1 MKNKNDKDKFKTKQ
15 MKYKLF
21 TFIWVFMMC
30 VVNGFAQSVAGGI
43 GVFSVSE
50 TLQVMFSPGN
60 LQFNAA
66 EGTHECADGTGRQ
79 GTWRFADN
87 QWDYIGSANLN
98 ISSTYAGWTDLFGWG
113 TGYKPTEVA
122 TSAGKYSVFTDWGL
136 NVIRYGGTAYEAGM
150 WRTLSRDEWV
160 YLVHGREN
168 AKNLFGMGTVNGVNG
183 FILLPDDWEVPDG
196 LNFTPATKKSM
207 KWYEDMGVYSGG
219 SSHYSDNTYT
229 ESEWLGMEEAGAVF
243 MPACGYRSGSHV
255 NLTST
260 YGYYWSSTQ
269 NAETHETY
277 DFNFRSSYFRPQGV
291 DTRSNGFAVRLV
303 WNIPYSVT
311 VQTEGAGTVTG
322 EGAYKEGETAIL
334 KATPDEDYAFSQ
346 WSDGNTDNP
355 RQVVV
360 TRDVTYTA
368 VFVPVLSGIT
378 LQENGDNDYYTRF
391 AEDYDGQTVKTVTLN
406 RRFVKKRW
414 STLCL
419 PFNVNKAMFSSLNF
433 GSRIYEFKYATGDA
447 YTGVNLYFSIAKSI
461 TAGKGYIVNA
471 DDRLAARTSFTFPG
485 VKIDLSADKGEE
497 LNSVAAYD
505 NLEGWSAEGNIE
517 LVGTLRKG
525 ILRGTPAGNT
535 YMGLKENMIY
545 YPNIATGST
554 VLAYRGIFRSKTG
567 TLNVGR
573 VRIVVDGVEIGE
585 LRMDN
590 GEILIDSSSEPR
602 KYIRNGVLFIERN
615 GITYSAQGHCI
626 EKNPPLLTGK

>member
-1 MKNKNDKDKFKTKQ
+1 

-21 TFIWVFMMC
+21 TFILAFATC
-30 VVNGFAQSVAGGI
+30 VVNSFAQSVAGGI

-60 LQFNAA
+60 LQFNAS
-66 EGTHECADGTGRQ
+66 EDTHECADGTSRQ
-79 GTWRFADN
+79 
-87 QWDYIGSANLN
+87 
-98 ISSTYAGWTDLFGWG
+98 
-113 TGYKPTEVA
+113 
-122 TSAGKYSVFTDWGL
+122 
-136 NVIRYGGTAYEAGM
+136 
-150 WRTLSRDEWV
+150 
-160 YLVHGREN
+160 
-168 AKNLFGMGTVNGVNG
+168 
-183 FILLPDDWEVPDG
+183 
-196 LNFTPATKKSM
+196 
-207 KWYEDMGVYSGG
+207 
-219 SSHYSDNTYT
+219 
-229 ESEWLGMEEAGAVF
+229 
-243 MPACGYRSGSHV
+243 
-255 NLTST
+255 
-260 YGYYWSSTQ
+260 
-269 NAETHETY
+269 
-277 DFNFRSSYFRPQGV
+277 
-291 DTRSNGFAVRLV
+291 
-303 WNIPYSVT
+303 
-311 VQTEGAGTVTG
+311 
-322 EGAYKEGETAIL
+322 
-334 KATPDEDYAFSQ
+334 
-346 WSDGNTDNP
+346 
-355 RQVVV
+355 
-360 TRDVTYTA
+360 
-368 VFVPVLSGIT
+368 GIT

-406 RRFVKKRW
+406 RRFVKNRW

-447 YTGVNLYFSIAKSI
+447 DTGVSLYFSIAKSI

-554 VLAYRGIFRSKTG
+554 ILAYRGIFRSKTG

-602 KYIRNGVLFIERN
+602 KYLRNGVLFIERN
-615 GITYSAQGHCI
+615 GITYTARGHRI
-626 EKNPPLLTGK
+626 D

>member
-1 MKNKNDKDKFKTKQ
+1 

-21 TFIWVFMMC
+21 ALVLAFAIC
-30 VVNGFAQSVAGGI
+30 VVNSFAQSVAGGI

-66 EGTHECADGTGRQ
+66 EGTHECGDGTSRQ

-98 ISSTYAGWTDLFGWG
+98 ISSTYDGWTDLFGWG

-122 TSAGKYSVFTDWGL
+122 TSTGKYSVFTDWGL

-196 LNFTPATKKSM
+196 LTFTPATKKSM
-207 KWYEDMGVYSGG
+207 KWYDDMGVYSGG

-243 MPACGYRSGSHV
+243 MPACGYRSGSRV
-255 NLTST
+255 NYVASN
-260 YGYYWSSTQ
+260 GYYWSSTQ

-277 DFNFRSSYFRPQGV
+277 DFNFRSAYFRPQGV

-303 WNIPYSVT
+303 WDIPYTLT
-311 VQTEGAGTVTG
+311 VQAEGNGTVTG
-322 EGAYKEGETAIL
+322 EGSYKEGETAIL

-406 RRFVKKRW
+406 RRFVKNRW

-447 YTGVNLYFSIAKSI
+447 DTGVSLYFSIAKSI
-461 TAGKGYIVNA
+461 EAGKGYIVNA

-505 NLEGWSAEGNIE
+505 NLEGSSAEGNIE

-525 ILRGTPAGNT
+525 ILQGASAGNT
-535 YMGLKENMIY
+535 YMGLKDNMIY
-545 YPNIATGST
+545 YPNIVTGST
-554 VLAYRGIFRSKTG
+554 ILAYRGIFRSIKG
-567 TLNVGR
+567 TLNAE
-573 VRIVVDGVEIGE
+573 RIRIIVDGEDMGE
-585 LRMDN
+585 LRIDN
-590 GEILIDSSSEPR
+590 GEILIDSSSDPSHKSDPSYAQAR
-602 KYIRNGVLFIERN
+602 KYLRNGVLFIDRN
-615 GITYSAQGHCI
+615 GITYTAQGHRI
-626 EKNPPLLTGK
+626 D